1 MGEIQPPSEYA
12 SSMMYKCSVDG
23 DVQSSSVSEQIE
35 NMCKAQT
42 NRKTGAEMQRLQASA
57 GEKASY
63 AFPVTQHFAN
73 QPFPWQE
80 GMFLFTLTGSN
91 LCPMWTLCVDTRAQS
106 LIVGGT
112 ENWICL

>member
-1 MGEIQPPSEYA
+1 MGEIQPPSKYA

-23 DVQSSSVSEQIE
+23 DVHSSSVSE

-42 NRKTGAEMQRLQASA
+42 NRKIGAEMQRLQASA
-57 GEKASY
+57 GETASY

-73 QPFPWQE
+73 QPFPWQK
-80 GMFLFTLTGSN
+80 GMFLFMLTGSN
-91 LCPMWTLCVDTRAQS
+91 LCPMWMLCVDMRAQY